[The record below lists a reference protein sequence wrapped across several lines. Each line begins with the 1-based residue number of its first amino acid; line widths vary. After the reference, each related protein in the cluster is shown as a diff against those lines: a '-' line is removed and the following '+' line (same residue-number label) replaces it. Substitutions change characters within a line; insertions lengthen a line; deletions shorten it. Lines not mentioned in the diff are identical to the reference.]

1 MLQKSDRNDS
11 KINFALYHIIL
22 FSSYYPTS
30 ACHILPLGINT
41 NTISCNEGS
50 TRTYGDE
57 ASHNMKGRPSTSLKS
72 TPFLFVIPH
81 GRTILS

>member
-1 MLQKSDRNDS
+1 MTAKLTLHFITLPFSLHS
-11 KINFALYHIIL
+11 IL
-22 FSSYYPTS
+22 LPPVTSY
-30 ACHILPLGINT
+30 LWEFNT
-41 NTISCNEGS
+41 NTISYNEGN

-57 ASHNMKGRPSTSLKS
+57 ASHNMKGRPSISLKS

>member
-1 MLQKSDRNDS
+1 MTAKLTLHF
-11 KINFALYHIIL
+11 ITLPFPLHTIL
-22 FSSYYPTS
+22 LLPITSY
-30 ACHILPLGINT
+30 LWEFNT

-81 GRTILS
+81 GHTILS

>member
-1 MLQKSDRNDS
+1 MTAKLTL
-11 KINFALYHIIL
+11 NFITLSFSLHTIL
-22 FSSYYPTS
+22 LLPVTS
-30 ACHILPLGINT
+30 CLWEFNT

-50 TRTYGDE
+50 ARTYGDE